1 MAATGAAT
9 DVEAGAASS
18 GAAAVAVAV
27 EEEQDDSKGWEEM
40 TMEEEVEWIAARFAQ
55 SEEEGEGGGGC
66 EEDEEEGVRWTV
78 ATEQEEGAQVDAAST
93 RASAASTR
101 PAPLPFTRG
110 IWFGTERAE
119 VEQFAAVAKAGGLR
133 SAFYHAGLPQ
143 KQRVAVQTAF
153 ATGCLDMVCATKAW
167 GMGMDDGAVDFVLID

>member
-40 TMEEEVEWIAARFAQ
+40 TLEEEVEWNAARFAQ
-55 SEEEGEGGGGC
+55 FEEEGGGGGGC
-66 EEDEEEGVRWTV
+66 EEDEEEGGDVVTV

-110 IWFGTERAE
+110 IWFDTERAE
-119 VEQFAAVAKAGGLR
+119 VEQYAAVAI
-133 SAFYHAGLPQ
+133 
-143 KQRVAVQTAF
+143 
-153 ATGCLDMVCATKAW
+153 CL
-167 GMGMDDGAVDFVLID
+167 